1 MREWRSALWWGVPIL
16 ACAHCLLACSS
27 SWTTY
32 TGAPMEFAPLASAV
46 TEYQDPSKAD
56 KISAIQKE
64 LDETTAVLV
73 RCER

>member
-1 MREWRSALWWGVPIL
+1 MCGSA
-16 ACAHCLLACSS
+16 
-27 SWTTY
+27 SWKTY
-32 TGAPMEFAPLASAV
+32 SGTPQEFAPLATAI

-73 RCER
+73 RPSTVSLAS